1 MNWKKLTKYF
11 IVGVFPVTLT
21 GTEKKRNRKVM
32 DSWTPN
38 VNFTKAGPS
47 VYLGVIQL
55 VPTQNFRVR
64 VRVRG

>member
-1 MNWKKLTKYF
+1 
-11 IVGVFPVTLT
+11 
-21 GTEKKRNRKVM
+21 M